1 MFHLY
6 RKITLPDHD
15 WRAAAHNSVTPMTHL
30 FMEMELHLD
39 KSTDEEQHYT
49 VKRSGKTAILI
60 NLSHFEPE
68 TVQRAFNKIFLL
80 LANPAL
86 DQYFHNPEI

>member
-39 KSTDEEQHYT
+39 KSTEEEQHYM
-49 VKRSGKTAILI
+49 VKRSGRTAILI

-68 TVQRAFNKIFLL
+68 TVQRAFKRNIFTFGKSCIGSIF
-80 LANPAL
+80 P
-86 DQYFHNPEI
+86 